1 MKFITSNILILSIVS
16 LLNDAS
22 GEMLAPVIPL
32 YLKSIGFSL
41 ILIGVLEGIA
51 EATAGLSKGY
61 FGNFSDN
68 TGRRLPFVQVG
79 YLISAVTKP
88 ILLISIYP
96 LWIFFVRTL
105 DRFGKGVRSSARDA
119 LLSDE
124 ATPETK
130 GRVFGFHRALDTCG
144 AVIGPLIALIY
155 LRYYPENYKTLF
167 IIAFIPSLLAFT
179 FTFFIREKKRET
191 EKKPKPK
198 FLDFLKYW
206 QKGPKMYRKL
216 VGALLVFA
224 LFNSSD
230 AFLLLKIKDAGCDDT
245 TVIGSFI
252 FYNLIFALCSL
263 PIGILAD
270 KIGMKKIF
278 ISGLILFAI
287 TYAGFAFAHTTM
299 HFLILFFFY
308 GIYSA
313 ATEGIAKAWIS
324 NISDKK
330 NTATAIGTYN
340 AFQSIAT
347 LLASSIAGLIWYL
360 FGTATATFLLTS
372 AVTIGVVIFIFIF
385 VIPHQEKN

>member
-32 YLKSIGFSL
+32 YLKSVGFSL

-61 FGNFSDN
+61 FGNFSDS

-88 ILLISIYP
+88 ILLISVYP

-130 GRVFGFHRALDTCG
+130 GRVFGFHRAMDTCG

-155 LRYYPENYKTLF
+155 LRYYPENYTTLF

-179 FTFFIREKKRET
+179 FTFFIKEKKRET

-206 QKGPKMYRKL
+206 QEGPKMYRKL

-230 AFLLLKIKDAGCDDT
+230 AFLLLKIKDAGCSDT

-252 FYNLIFALCSL
+252 FYNLIYALCSY

-287 TYAGFAFAHTTM
+287 TYAGFAFANTTT

-324 NISDKK
+324 NISDKN